1 MFEFELLNCL
11 FIPTTSGRAKGSEI
25 ISEQSYFS
33 RDTDLLMSYP
43 CRNCGSH
50 SLFKGF
56 FFIQCKEC
64 IFEFMDE
71 SELTEVIIKAH
82 SLGSG

>member
-1 MFEFELLNCL
+1 MFEFELLNFL
-11 FIPTTSGRAKGSEI
+11 FVPTTRARGSEV

-33 RDTDLLMSYP
+33 RDTDLLASYP

-64 IFEFMDE
+64 MFEFMDE
-71 SELTEVIIKAH
+71 SELTEVIINNIK
-82 SLGSG
+82 SQ